1 MQAKMTPAEVTKIL
15 TAKEFSHKMSSKGP
29 VRSFDTNT
37 LDSKSPSED
46 SQAVGVIDHNKGML
60 FGIFDGHGGDSCGKV
75 VAKRLF
81 DYISAALLSPQQLE
95 NHLNDLR
102 SEDKTNRQ
110 LVKRFNDKFEL
121 IQELKDIYSQSYTK
135 YVEELKE
142 KQRVLD
148 SAQDFKQILID
159 SSD

>member
-1 MQAKMTPAEVTKIL
+1 
-15 TAKEFSHKMSSKGP
+15 MSSKGP
-29 VRSFDTNT
+29 VKYFDTNT
-37 LDSKSPSED
+37 FDSNSPSED
-46 SQAVGVIDHNKGML
+46 SQAVGVIDYNKGML
-60 FGIFDGHGGDSCGKV
+60 FGIFDGHGGTSCGKV

-142 KQRVLD
+142 KQTRQRYV
-148 SAQDFKQILID
+148 
-159 SSD
+159 